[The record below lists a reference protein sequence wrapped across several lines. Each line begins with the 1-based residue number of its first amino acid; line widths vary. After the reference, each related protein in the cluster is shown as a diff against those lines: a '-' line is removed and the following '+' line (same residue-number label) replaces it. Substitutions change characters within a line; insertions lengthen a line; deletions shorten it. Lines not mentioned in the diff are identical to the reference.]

1 MQPTKVYKFAAATV
15 MTTVAAATVI
25 TFTNAEQAGSSP
37 VAAALPRV
45 PAAGGAAPSVGINE
59 HTPEPSAL
67 PSPVAGSEASPSPS
81 PEPEPTTSSRSSA
94 RATSEP
100 AKPKP
105 KTKSPSPSHSPS
117 RDGGLGGFLGDL
129 LG

>member
-25 TFTNAEQAGSSP
+25 TFTNSDQAGSSP

-59 HTPEPSAL
+59 NLPKPSTV
-67 PSPVAGSEASPSPS
+67 PSPAESTSPSPS
-81 PEPEPTTSSRSSA
+81 PTTEPTTSS

-105 KTKSPSPSHSPS
+105 KPPSPSPSPT
-117 RDGGLGGFLGDL
+117 RNGGLGTL
-129 LG
+129 LGNLLGGGG

>member
-25 TFTNAEQAGSSP
+25 TFTNSDQAGSSP

-45 PAAGGAAPSVGINE
+45 PAAGGAAPSVGIDENL
-59 HTPEPSAL
+59 PEPSTI
-67 PSPVAGSEASPSPS
+67 PSPAESISPSPS
-81 PEPEPTTSSRSSA
+81 PTTGPTTSSR
-94 RATSEP
+94 ATSEQ

-105 KTKSPSPSHSPS
+105 KPPSPSPSPTS
-117 RDGGLGGFLGDL
+117 DGGLGTL
-129 LG
+129 LGNLFGGGG

>member
-25 TFTNAEQAGSSP
+25 TFTNTDQTGSSP

-59 HTPEPSAL
+59 HAPEPSTI
-67 PSPVAGSEASPSPS
+67 PSPAGTSPSPS
-81 PEPEPTTSSRSSA
+81 PSTEPTTSSS
-94 RATSEP
+94 ATSEP

-105 KTKSPSPSHSPS
+105 KPKSPSPSPSPT
-117 RDGGLGGFLGDL
+117 RNGGLGTL
-129 LG
+129 LGNLLGGG

>member
-25 TFTNAEQAGSSP
+25 TFTNTEQAGSSP

-59 HTPEPSAL
+59 HTPVPSTL

-81 PEPEPTTSSRSSA
+81 PEPTTSSRSSA

-105 KTKSPSPSHSPS
+105 KAKSPSPSPSPT
-117 RDGGLGGFLGDL
+117 RDGGFGGFLGDL

>member
-25 TFTNAEQAGSSP
+25 TFTNTEQAGSSP

-45 PAAGGAAPSVGINE
+45 PAAGGAAPSVGINGN
-59 HTPEPSAL
+59 TPEPSTI
-67 PSPVAGSEASPSPS
+67 PSAVASTEPAPSPS
-81 PEPEPTTSSRSSA
+81 PEPTTSSRSSD

-100 AKPKP
+100 SKPKP
-105 KTKSPSPSHSPS
+105 KPKPPSPSPSN
-117 RDGGLGGFLGDL
+117 GGLGGLLGDL
-129 LG
+129 FGG

>member
-25 TFTNAEQAGSSP
+25 TFTNSDQAGSSP

-59 HTPEPSAL
+59 NLPEPSTI
-67 PSPVAGSEASPSPS
+67 PSPAESISPSPS
-81 PEPEPTTSSRSSA
+81 PTTGPTTSSR
-94 RATSEP
+94 ATSEQ

-105 KTKSPSPSHSPS
+105 KPPSPSPSPT
-117 RDGGLGGFLGDL
+117 RDGGLGTL
-129 LG
+129 LGNLLGGGG

>member
-25 TFTNAEQAGSSP
+25 TFTNSDQAGSSP

-45 PAAGGAAPSVGINE
+45 PAAGGAAPSVGIDENL
-59 HTPEPSAL
+59 PEPSTI
-67 PSPVAGSEASPSPS
+67 PSPAESISPSPS
-81 PEPEPTTSSRSSA
+81 PTTGPTTSSR
-94 RATSEP
+94 ATSEQ

-105 KTKSPSPSHSPS
+105 KPPSPSPSPTS
-117 RDGGLGGFLGDL
+117 DGGLGTL
-129 LG
+129 LGNLLGGGG

>member
-37 VAAALPRV
+37 VAAVLPRV

-59 HTPEPSAL
+59 QAPEPSTVSSPAASTE
-67 PSPVAGSEASPSPS
+67 PSPPPSA
-81 PEPEPTTSSRSSA
+81 EPTTPSRSSD

-105 KTKSPSPSHSPS
+105 KPNPPSPSPSPT
-117 RDGGLGGFLGDL
+117 RNGGLGGLFGDL
-129 LG
+129 LGG